1 MRSTSRFLGAQFDVV
16 YICRRSST
24 LIMNLSHVAYSAV
37 NVDKGAHSAAQYIG
51 NDHRTVQ

>member
-37 NVDKGAHSAAQYIG
+37 NVDK
-51 NDHRTVQ
+51 VK